1 MGMKIDVSPYLS
13 QLQAASAKNQ
23 PEDPIQKNTLKALLT
38 RIKHSRLSRSKREAL
53 YRMVR
58 NLAVNDRLDGKAAKS
73 ILELIFIAE
82 MTAKEPEKIDSEK
95 AGREKTVDEEIDE
108 INSIKAERKAQNDEL
123 EELKNSFS
131 AIA

>member
-1 MGMKIDVSPYLS
+1 MKIDVSPYLS

-38 RIKHSRLSRSKREAL
+38 RIKYSRLSRTQRAAL
-53 YRMVR
+53 TRMVR
-58 NLAVNDRLDGKAAKS
+58 DLAVNDRLDGKSAKS
-73 ILELIFIAE
+73 IMELIFLTE
-82 MTAKEPEKIDSEK
+82 MSEKEPEKADSQK
-95 AGREKTVDEEIDE
+95 TGREKTVDEQIDE
-108 INSIKAERKAQNDEL
+108 INSIKAERKAQRDKL